1 MVHRAGNTDVVVLR
15 LFEVLVFLSLP
26 RILAC
31 YVPGSKI
38 ALRLGRE
45 RDFLFI
51 YFRDF
56 PPI

>member
-45 RDFLFI
+45 RDFLFA
-51 YFRDF
+51 
-56 PPI
+56 